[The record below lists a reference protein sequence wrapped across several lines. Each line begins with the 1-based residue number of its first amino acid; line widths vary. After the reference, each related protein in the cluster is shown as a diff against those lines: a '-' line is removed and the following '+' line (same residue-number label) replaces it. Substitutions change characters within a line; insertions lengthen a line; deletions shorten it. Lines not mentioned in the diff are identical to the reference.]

1 MYANTIELLAPAKN
15 MECARAAIASGAD
28 AVYIGGPS
36 FGARVNAP
44 NSLEDIKELCAYAHE
59 FGVKIHITLNTILN
73 DSELEAAREMAF
85 KLYEAGAD
93 ALIIQDQGLLAG
105 PLPPLEL
112 HASTQQNNDTPE
124 KIKYLEELG
133 YTQAVLARELSIN
146 EIKKIHAAAKN
157 IKLEAFVHGA
167 LCVGVSGRCYLSS
180 ALTGRSANRGECAQ
194 LCRVKQSL
202 YLADGTALAKD
213 RYLLSMRDLN
223 QTKNLAE
230 LIDAGIRSFKI
241 EGRLKDESY
250 VRNVTAWYR
259 QAIDKVLP
267 QFPELRRSSYGTSI
281 LSFTPDV
288 SKSFN
293 RGFTEYN
300 THEEKENFACF
311 DAPSFVGTRVGKL
324 ERMQGHLLKLNLVR
338 GTTLHNGDSLNY
350 YDAQKELH
358 GFRISKMLDDTTAEV
373 FQELEPIKPNTIFYR
388 NRDAEFERSLTD
400 KASIRKLTLDL
411 TYSEKEQ
418 EITLEACDE
427 TGAKFTAVQPLEAPE
442 KASSPEKLKSSLE
455 SKLGRLGDSVYTLS
469 SLKLNT
475 PFGWFVPVSLL
486 NALRRSAVEG
496 LSTIKQT
503 PKVCPRQ
510 IKPTATLP
518 PNEQHLGFK
527 ANIYN
532 QAAAKFWA
540 EHGAQNIVP
549 AYEQEHS
556 KLPQDVL
563 VSKHCLRYCFGLCP
577 LRHHKKPQD
586 LYLETGGAFFKLDF
600 DCKRCLMTLKGPL
613 PNKPFRK

>member
-15 MECARAAIASGAD
+15 IECARAAIASGAD

-73 DSELEAAREMAF
+73 DRELEAAREMAF

-146 EIKKIHAAAKN
+146 EIKKIHAAANN

-230 LIDAGIRSFKI
+230 LIGAGIRSFKI

-300 THEEKENFACF
+300 THEEKENFAC
-311 DAPSFVGTRVGKL
+311 R
-324 ERMQGHLLKLNLVR
+324 
-338 GTTLHNGDSLNY
+338 
-350 YDAQKELH
+350 
-358 GFRISKMLDDTTAEV
+358 
-373 FQELEPIKPNTIFYR
+373 
-388 NRDAEFERSLTD
+388 
-400 KASIRKLTLDL
+400 
-411 TYSEKEQ
+411 
-418 EITLEACDE
+418 
-427 TGAKFTAVQPLEAPE
+427 
-442 KASSPEKLKSSLE
+442 
-455 SKLGRLGDSVYTLS
+455 
-469 SLKLNT
+469 
-475 PFGWFVPVSLL
+475 
-486 NALRRSAVEG
+486 
-496 LSTIKQT
+496 
-503 PKVCPRQ
+503 
-510 IKPTATLP
+510 
-518 PNEQHLGFK
+518 
-527 ANIYN
+527 
-532 QAAAKFWA
+532 
-540 EHGAQNIVP
+540 
-549 AYEQEHS
+549 
-556 KLPQDVL
+556 
-563 VSKHCLRYCFGLCP
+563 
-577 LRHHKKPQD
+577 
-586 LYLETGGAFFKLDF
+586 
-600 DCKRCLMTLKGPL
+600 
-613 PNKPFRK
+613 